1 MIQALAAV
9 AALLLGTAILLTGQG
24 LQGVLLPVRATL
36 EAFSPQAVG
45 FMGGAYFAGFTLGC
59 WLGVPM
65 IRRAGHVRVFAAM
78 TALASAAPLLIGLW
92 VNLASWIGLRLVSG
106 FCFAVLYVVIES
118 WLNERAS
125 NDNRGVVFS
134 AYTLIN
140 MTVLAVGQQMLL
152 LSDPRGLQLFA
163 LASVLVSLAAV
174 PVLLS
179 IQAVPRNVKRSDLDF
194 GSLLRT
200 TPVGVAGTLAAGL
213 NNGVFWSLAAVF
225 ITGFSDDPNTAAWFM
240 TSVILGGALSQWP
253 LGWWSDQVDRRWVL
267 VAICAAGVCVSA
279 AIGWL
284 APVLPLGGVMALGAC
299 WGALAFPT
307 YSISV
312 AHANDSAAPDTF
324 VQVSAGLLLL
334 YGVGAVIGPL
344 VAPWFMGRFGVGGL
358 FWFNALVFL
367 TLLLYTL
374 YRLRRRSATVGEQQT
389 EFAEAFTAS
398 GTVSQVFEGEI
409 NEESGADHETT
420 SSHAR

>member
-45 FMGGAYFAGFTLGC
+45 LFGGTYFLGFTLGC

-78 TALASAAPLLIGLW
+78 TALASAAPLLHGLW
-92 VNLASWIGLRLVSG
+92 VNLGSWMVLRLVSG

-118 WLNERAS
+118 WLNERTS
-125 NDNRGVVFS
+125 NENRGVVFS
-134 AYTLIN
+134 AYILIH
-140 MTVLAVGQQMLL
+140 MTVLAAGQQMLL
-152 LSDPRGLQLFA
+152 LSDPKGLQLFA

-174 PVLLS
+174 PVLMS
-179 IQAVPRNVKRSDLDF
+179 VQAAPAEVERSDLDF
-194 GSLLRT
+194 RALLRNS
-200 TPVGVAGTLAAGL
+200 PVGVAGTLAAGL

-225 ITGFSDDPNTAAWFM
+225 VAGFSDDPNMAAWFM
-240 TSVILGGALSQWP
+240 TSVILGGAASQWP

-279 AIGWL
+279 GVAWL
-284 APVLPLGGVMALGAC
+284 APALSSNTILLIGAL
-299 WGALAFPT
+299 WGALAFPV

-312 AHANDSAAPDTF
+312 AHANDWAPPDTF

-334 YGVGAVIGPL
+334 YGAGAAVGPL
-344 VAPWFMGRFGVGGL
+344 VAPLFMEAASAGGL
-358 FWFNALVFL
+358 FWFHALVFL
-367 TLLLYTL
+367 ALAAYALL
-374 YRLRRRSATVGEQQT
+374 RIRRRDPVDEARQS
-389 EFAEAFTAS
+389 EFADAFAAS
-398 GTVSQVFEGEI
+398 RTLSQVYEGEI
-409 NEESGADHETT
+409 EEEEVEGV
-420 SSHAR
+420 R